1 MIVQKSDVEGK
12 VAVNGPVDMSDFEIG
27 LKNPGPGNCNDF
39 ALVATGAVKGVR
51 GTINVLSL
59 VSILIA

>member
-1 MIVQKSDVEGK
+1 M
-12 VAVNGPVDMSDFEIG
+12 AVNGPVDMSDFEIG

-51 GTINVLSL
+51 GTINVRSL
-59 VSILIA
+59 VSMLIA